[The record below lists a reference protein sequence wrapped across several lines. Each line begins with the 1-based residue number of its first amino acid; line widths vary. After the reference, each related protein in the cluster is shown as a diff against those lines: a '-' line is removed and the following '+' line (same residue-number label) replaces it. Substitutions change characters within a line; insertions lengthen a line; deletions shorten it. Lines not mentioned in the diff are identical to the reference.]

1 MRKYSCFRLKSA
13 DCFRYRQLKQTAM
26 NNSISE
32 INANLMAYKLPIF
45 SVLNSSFVILNSSFL
60 LICLFIIPPSSVRGQ
75 LQFSGSFQSDF
86 QRYTNDNSLIYEQ
99 LDSKIASNNYL
110 TLQAQ
115 YRKFRAG
122 IRYEAYLPPLLGY
135 PYNLEGRGLVNKF
148 LTYQNEKISATVGN
162 FYEQFGS
169 GMLLRTQEQRF
180 LGMDTS
186 LDGFQLKANPTKN
199 YTVKLIGGKQ
209 RLGFKHADGVVVGID
224 NEFRLSADS
233 AKNQWSAGLSFVN
246 KNEPYSGILTSV
258 KNSVWAIGGRLNF
271 QRNNFNFSTE
281 YVTKSADAT
290 PANRYIT
297 HRGSGF
303 LLTSNLDLKKV
314 SLSLNLK
321 RIDNF
326 DFRSQR
332 SETLNNALLSYVPAT
347 TKQHSYRLLTLYPY
361 ASQVLGE
368 VGGQLDI
375 IYAMKKNATLSL
387 NFAALNALNKK
398 DVSTDEGYKSSF
410 FEVGKEKYYRD
421 LNIDFEKKW
430 SKKIK
435 TNMAFVY
442 LNYNKGQIQGTQQE
456 MVKSYTFI
464 FDGTYSWRGKSL
476 KKKALRFEL
485 QHLST
490 KQDKGNWAM
499 SLIEYSISPRYF
511 FYISDEVNYHN
522 FDFKKVKHFP
532 NIGSAF
538 SHKSHRLSLAYG
550 RQREGLLCVGGI
562 CRLTPAYTGFSAS
575 LTSSF

>member
-1 MRKYSCFRLKSA
+1 MRKYYCFRLKS
-13 DCFRYRQLKQTAM
+13 DDVFFEYRQIEQMGSPKTAM
-26 NNSISE
+26 NNAIT
-32 INANLMAYKLPIF
+32 IILIFLFTVLP
-45 SVLNSSFVILNSSFL
+45 SGVK
-60 LICLFIIPPSSVRGQ
+60 GQ
-75 LQFSGSFQSDF
+75 SFSGSFQSDF

-122 IRYEAYLPPLLGY
+122 ARFEAYLPPLLGY
-135 PYNLEGRGLVNKF
+135 PLNLEGRGLVNKF
-148 LTYQNEKISATVGN
+148 LTYQNQKIMATVGN

-169 GMLLRTQEQRF
+169 GMILRTQEQRF

-209 RLGFKHADGVVVGID
+209 RLGFKHADGLVIGLD
-224 NEFRLSADS
+224 NDLKFSKDS
-233 AKNQWSAGLSFVN
+233 ATNQWNGGLSFVN
-246 KNEPYSGILTSV
+246 KNEPYDGILTSV
-258 KNSVWAIGGRLNF
+258 KSNVWAVGGRVNF
-271 QRNNFNFSTE
+271 QRNNFSFSTE
-281 YVTKSADAT
+281 YVTKSADGT

-297 HRGSGF
+297 HRGSG
-303 LLTSNLDLKKV
+303 LLINSNLDFDKL
-314 SLSLNLK
+314 SLALNLK

-332 SETLNNALLSYVPAT
+332 SETLNNALLSFIPAT

-361 ASQVLGE
+361 ASQVMGE
-368 VGGQLDI
+368 VGGQLDA
-375 IYAMKKNATLSL
+375 IYILDKNTTFSL

-398 DVSTDEGYKSSF
+398 TIEGEEGYKSSF
-410 FEVGKEKYYRD
+410 FEIGKEKYYRD
-421 LNIDFEKKW
+421 LNIEFEKKW
-430 SKKIK
+430 SKKFK
-435 TNMAFVY
+435 TNIVFVY
-442 LNYNKGQIQGTQQE
+442 LNYNKGQILGTYQE

-464 FDGTYSWRGKSL
+464 FDGTIKFL

-485 QHLST
+485 QHLVT

-499 SLIEYSISPRYF
+499 GLVEYSVSPNYF
-511 FYISDEVNYHN
+511 FYISDEINYGS
-522 FDFKKVKHFP
+522 FSFEKVTHYP

-538 SHKSHRLSLAYG
+538 SYKAHRLSFGYG

>member
-1 MRKYSCFRLKSA
+1 MRKYYCFRLKS
-13 DCFRYRQLKQTAM
+13 DNVCLKYRQIEQTGSPKTAM
-26 NNSISE
+26 NNIFTILSI
-32 INANLMAYKLPIF
+32 F
-45 SVLNSSFVILNSSFL
+45 
-60 LICLFIIPPSSVRGQ
+60 LFIISPSRIWGQ
-75 LQFSGSFQSDF
+75 SFSGSIQSDF

-122 IRYEAYLPPLLGY
+122 ARFEAYLPPLLGY
-135 PYNLEGRGLVNKF
+135 PLNLEGRGLVNKF
-148 LTYQNEKISATVGN
+148 LTYQNKKITATVGN

-169 GMLLRTQEQRF
+169 GMILRTQEQRF

-199 YTVKLIGGKQ
+199 YTIKLIGGKQ
-209 RLGFKHADGVVVGID
+209 RLGFKHADGLVIGLD
-224 NEFRLSADS
+224 NDFKFSKDS
-233 AKNQWSAGLSFVN
+233 ATNQWSGGLSFVN
-246 KNEPYSGILTSV
+246 KNEPYDGILTSV
-258 KNSVWAIGGRLNF
+258 KPNVWTVGGRLNF
-271 QRNNFNFSTE
+271 QRNNFSFSTE
-281 YVTKSADAT
+281 YVTKSADGT

-297 HRGSGF
+297 HRGSA
-303 LLTSNLDLKKV
+303 LLINSNLDFDKL
-314 SLSLNLK
+314 SLALNLK

-332 SETLNNALLSYVPAT
+332 SETLNNALLSFIPAT

-361 ASQVLGE
+361 ASQVMGE
-368 VGGQLDI
+368 VGGQIDA
-375 IYAMKKNATLSL
+375 IYTLENDATLSL
-387 NFAALNALNKK
+387 NFAALNALNIE
-398 DVSTDEGYKSSF
+398 TIEGEEGYKSSF
-410 FEVGKEKYYRD
+410 FEIGKERYYRD
-421 LNIDFEKKW
+421 LNIEFEKKW
-430 SKKIK
+430 SKKFK
-435 TNMAFVY
+435 TNIVFVY
-442 LNYNKGQIQGTQQE
+442 LNYNKGQILGTYQE

-464 FDGTYSWRGKSL
+464 FDGTVKFL

-485 QHLST
+485 QHLAT

-499 SLIEYSISPRYF
+499 SLVEYSVSPKYF
-511 FYISDEVNYHN
+511 FYISDEINYGS
-522 FDFKKVKHFP
+522 FSFEKVTHYP

-538 SHKSHRLSLAYG
+538 SYKAHRLSFGYG

>member
-1 MRKYSCFRLKSA
+1 MRKYCFFRLKS
-13 DCFRYRQLKQTAM
+13 DDVCFAYRQLKRTAM
-26 NNSISE
+26 N
-32 INANLMAYKLPIF
+32 YIF
-45 SVLNSSFVILNSSFL
+45 TIL
-60 LICLFIIPPSSVRGQ
+60 LIFLFISPPSGVRG
-75 LQFSGSFQSDF
+75 QFSGSFQSDF

-115 YRKFRAG
+115 YQKFRAG
-122 IRYEAYLPPLLGY
+122 VRFEAYLPPLLGY
-135 PYNLEGRGLVNKF
+135 PLNLEGRGLINKF
-148 LTYQNEKISATVGN
+148 LTYQNKKITATVGN

-169 GMLLRTQEQRF
+169 GMILRTQEQRF

-186 LDGFQLKANPTKN
+186 LDGFQLKANPTKK
-199 YTVKLIGGKQ
+199 YAVKLIGGKQ
-209 RLGFKHADGVVVGID
+209 RLGFKHADGLVLGLD
-224 NEFRLSADS
+224 NEFRFSKDS
-233 AKNQWSAGLSFVN
+233 ASNQWSGGLSFVN
-246 KNEPYSGILTSV
+246 KNEPYSGILTTV
-258 KNSVWAIGGRLNF
+258 KTNVWAIGGRLNF
-271 QRNNFNFSTE
+271 QRNNFSFSTE
-281 YVTKSADAT
+281 YVTKSADAS
-290 PANRYIT
+290 PANHYIT
-297 HRGSGF
+297 HRGSGL
-303 LLTSNLDLKKV
+303 LLTSNLDFKNLF
-314 SLSLNLK
+314 LSLNLK

-332 SETLNNALLSYVPAT
+332 SETLNNALLSYIPAT

-368 VGGQLDI
+368 VGGQLDVV
-375 IYAMKKNATLSL
+375 YALKKDATLSL

-398 DVSTDEGYKSSF
+398 TIEGEEGYKSSF
-410 FEVGKEKYYRD
+410 FKVGKEKYYRD

-430 SKKIK
+430 SKKFK
-435 TNMAFVY
+435 TNMVFVY

-464 FDGTYSWRGKSL
+464 FDATTKLL
-476 KKKALRFEL
+476 KKRALRFEL

-490 KQDKGNWAM
+490 RQDKGNWAM
-499 SLIEYSISPRYF
+499 SLVEYSVSPKYF
-511 FYISDEVNYHN
+511 FYISDEVNYGSFSFENVTHY
-522 FDFKKVKHFP
+522 P

-538 SHKSHRLSLAYG
+538 SYRSHRLSVAYG

>member
-1 MRKYSCFRLKSA
+1 MRKHYCFRLKS
-13 DCFRYRQLKQTAM
+13 DNVCFEYRQIEQTGSPKTAM
-26 NNSISE
+26 NYIFTILSI
-32 INANLMAYKLPIF
+32 F
-45 SVLNSSFVILNSSFL
+45 
-60 LICLFIIPPSSVRGQ
+60 LFIIPPLGVRGQ
-75 LQFSGSFQSDF
+75 SFSGSFQSDF

-122 IRYEAYLPPLLGY
+122 VRFEAYLPPLLGY
-135 PYNLEGRGLVNKF
+135 PLNLEGRGLANKF
-148 LTYQNEKISATVGN
+148 LTYQHKKITATVGN

-169 GMLLRTQEQRF
+169 GMILRTQEQRF

-209 RLGFKHADGVVVGID
+209 RLGFKHADGLVIGLD
-224 NEFRLSADS
+224 NDFKFSKDS
-233 AKNQWSAGLSFVN
+233 ATNRWSGGLSFVN
-246 KNEPYSGILTSV
+246 KNEPYDGILTSV
-258 KNSVWAIGGRLNF
+258 KPNVWAVGGRLNF
-271 QRNNFNFSTE
+271 QRNNFSFSTE
-281 YVTKSADAT
+281 YVTKSVDAT
-290 PANRYIT
+290 TANRYIT
-297 HRGSGF
+297 HRGSS
-303 LLTSNLDLKKV
+303 LLINTNLDFDKL
-314 SLSLNLK
+314 SLALNLK

-332 SETLNNALLSYVPAT
+332 SETLNNALLSFIPAT

-361 ASQVLGE
+361 ASQVMGE
-368 VGGQLDI
+368 VGGQLDA
-375 IYAMKKNATLSL
+375 IYTFENEATLSL

-398 DVSTDEGYKSSF
+398 TIEGEEGYKSSF
-410 FEVGKEKYYRD
+410 FEIGKEKYYRD
-421 LNIDFEKKW
+421 LNIEFEKKW
-430 SKKIK
+430 SKKFK
-435 TNMAFVY
+435 TNMVFVY
-442 LNYNKGQIQGTQQE
+442 LNYNKGQILGTYQE

-464 FDGTYSWRGKSL
+464 FDGTVKFL

-485 QHLST
+485 QHLAT

-499 SLIEYSISPRYF
+499 SLVEYSVSPNYF
-511 FYISDEVNYHN
+511 FYISDEINYGS
-522 FDFKKVKHFP
+522 FSFEKVTHYP

-538 SHKSHRLSLAYG
+538 SYKSHRLSLGYG

>member
-1 MRKYSCFRLKSA
+1 MRFRLKP
-13 DCFRYRQLKQTAM
+13 DNDYFEYRQLKQAAM
-26 NNSISE
+26 NSVSIVFP
-32 INANLMAYKLPIF
+32 KLFAIIVVVAF
-45 SVLNSSFVILNSSFL
+45 FL
-60 LICLFIIPPSSVRGQ
+60 APPSGVAVAQS
-75 LQFSGSFQSDF
+75 LTGSFQSDF
-86 QRYTNDNSLIYEQ
+86 QRYTNDNSLVYKQ
-99 LDSKIASNNYL
+99 LDSKIASNSYL

-122 IRYEAYLPPLLGY
+122 VRYEAYLPPLLGY

-148 LTYQNEKISATVGN
+148 LTYQNKKITATIGN

-169 GMLLRTQEQRF
+169 GMLLRMQEQRF

-186 LDGFQLKANPTKN
+186 LDGFQLKANPTKK
-199 YTVKLIGGKQ
+199 YAVKLIGGKQ
-209 RLGFKHADGVVVGID
+209 RLGFKHANGLVLGLD
-224 NEFRLSADS
+224 NEFRLSKDS
-233 AKNQWSAGLSFVN
+233 ASNQWSGGLSFLN
-246 KNEPYSGILTSV
+246 KNEPYDGILTSV
-258 KNSVWAIGGRLNF
+258 KPNVWAVGGRLNF
-271 QRNNFNFSTE
+271 QRNHFSFSTE

-297 HRGSGF
+297 HRGSG
-303 LLTSNLDLKKV
+303 LLINSNLDFDK
-314 SLSLNLK
+314 LSLAINLK

-332 SETLNNALLSYVPAT
+332 SETLNNALLSFIPAT

-361 ASQVLGE
+361 ASQVMGE
-368 VGGQLDI
+368 VGGQLDV
-375 IYAMKKNATLSL
+375 IYTFENDATLSL
-387 NFAALNALNKK
+387 NFAAINALNKK
-398 DVSTDEGYKSSF
+398 TIEGEEGYKSSF

-421 LNIDFEKKW
+421 LNIEFEKKW

-435 TNMAFVY
+435 TNMVFVY
-442 LNYNKGQIQGTQQE
+442 LNYNKGQILGTYQE

-464 FDGTYSWRGKSL
+464 FDGTAKFL
-476 KKKALRFEL
+476 KKRALRFEL

-490 KQDKGNWAM
+490 RQAGGVPHKGNWAM
-499 SLIEYSISPRYF
+499 SLVEYSVSPKYF
-511 FYISDEVNYHN
+511 FYISDEINYGN
-522 FDFKKVKHFP
+522 FNFEKVTHYP

-538 SHKSHRLSLAYG
+538 SYKAHRLSLGYG